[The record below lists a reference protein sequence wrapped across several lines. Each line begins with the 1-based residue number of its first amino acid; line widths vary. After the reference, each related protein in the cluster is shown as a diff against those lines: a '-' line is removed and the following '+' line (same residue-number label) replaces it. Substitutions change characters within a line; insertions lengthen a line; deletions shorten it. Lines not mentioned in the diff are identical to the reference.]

1 MKLLKSEFVIV
12 FFIISLG
19 LAVRLINI
27 GFPLLEYFPER
38 QTQTAEI
45 TRNIYKNGWP
55 DFWTPKVRYFT
66 DGNPIPYV
74 LEFPLYNG
82 IVASLYYIFGP
93 NVIWG
98 RIMSLIFFSLSGLVF
113 YKLVKR
119 NFSLSIAA
127 LSTFFFFLSPLGIL
141 VSRTFQPESLLLLLF
156 LLSLYY
162 RSFLIFFL
170 ALLVKFPIVIFSPL
184 FFIMN
189 NQLKITAGKMAKL
202 FLSIFPALLWITHG
216 KISTTYPRIAIN
228 YQLSNWFD
236 PKLYINP
243 SWYFSLFQI
252 EHIWV
257 FTTLGLVLF
266 WIGLWRM
273 DRKKHFFWF
282 AWLANSVIYF
292 IIFNRHAAVH
302 EYYHFFLLPPI
313 SVFVGL
319 GLQSL
324 ISLFDKLP
332 KLKRTVAILTI
343 LTILSLNLIF
353 PALRKILAS
362 PTSPGDG
369 NEIPPARYQYIEDF

>member
-1 MKLLKSEFVIV
+1 MKLLKSESVIV
-12 FFIISLG
+12 LSIILLG
-19 LAVRLINI
+19 LTIRLVNI

-55 DFWTPKVRYFT
+55 DFWAPKVRYFT
-66 DGNPIPYV
+66 GYPIPYV

-82 IVASLYYIFGP
+82 IVAGLYYLFGP

-98 RIMSLIFFSLSGLVF
+98 RIMSLIFFSLSGIVF

-119 NFSLSIAA
+119 NFSQGVAT
-127 LSTFFFFLSPLGIL
+127 LSTFFFSLSPLGIL

-162 RSFLIFFL
+162 RSFLIFSL
-170 ALLVKFPIVIFSPL
+170 TLLVKFPIIIFSPL
-184 FFIMN
+184 LFITD
-189 NQLKITAGKMAKL
+189 NQFKINIRKLTKL
-202 FLSIFPALLWITHG
+202 FLSISPILLWIAHG
-216 KISTTYPRIAIN
+216 KIYTTYPGIAVN

-243 SWYFSLFQI
+243 RWYFSLFQI

-273 DRKKHFFWF
+273 NRKKHFFWF
-282 AWLANSVIYF
+282 AWLVNFIFYF
-292 IIFNRHAAVH
+292 IIFNRHAAIH
-302 EYYHFFLLPPI
+302 EYYHLLILPPA
-313 SVFVGL
+313 SASVGL
-319 GLQSL
+319 GLHSL
-324 ISLFDKLP
+324 IGIFNRLS
-332 KLKRTVAILTI
+332 KLKKTI
-343 LTILSLNLIF
+343 AVLIFLIVLSLNLIS

-362 PTSPGDG
+362 PTSPGVG
-369 NEIPPARYQYIEDF
+369 NDISPARYQYIEDF